1 MSKAPRKMRLT
12 PKLVARCYRVVEDSG
27 PLPGLPYLEEHE
39 FAIEAQRLFS
49 EKPPGPLYLFAY
61 GSLIWKPEFPHVEML
76 RAKAHGWHRA
86 FSMRIE
92 RYRAT
97 REQHGYMMCLDRG
110 GVCEGVA
117 LRLPDEDQPALL
129 EKLLRRELSRR
140 AGLSGVRWID
150 VEQGTETIKALA
162 FYAYPHELDNYLE
175 HRPLE
180 DVASA
185 LALACGHWGSGAD
198 YLYNTVHHLE
208 QMGIHN
214 EALWRLQEMVAEEIE
229 LQTSENYIPGIR

>member
-1 MSKAPRKMRLT
+1 MSDAPRVMRLT
-12 PKLVARCYRVVEDSG
+12 PELVARCHRVVEDSG
-27 PLPGLPYLEEHE
+27 PLPGLPYLEDDE
-39 FAIEAQRLFS
+39 FAREAKRLLD

-61 GSLIWKPEFPHVEML
+61 GSLIWKPEIVHVEMK
-76 RAKAHGWHRA
+76 RAVARGWHRA

-97 REQHGYMMCLDRG
+97 QAQPGYMMCLDRG
-110 GVCEGVA
+110 GVCEGVV
-117 LRLPDEDQPALL
+117 LRLPDEDLLVSL

-150 VEQGTETIKALA
+150 VEDGAKTAKALV
-162 FYAYPHELDNYLE
+162 FYAYPHELDNYVE

-180 DVASA
+180 EVASA

-208 QMGIHN
+208 QIGIHD
-214 EALWRLQEMVAEEIE
+214 EALWRLQELVAAEIE
-229 LQTSENYIPGIR
+229 LKR